1 MASELRI
8 FCAQMATPRR
18 TRKVATNLSLRG
30 DLVRRAKKLGLKLS
44 AVVDA
49 ALEQAVKQAEA
60 KAWLDENRD
69 AIVEYN
75 ALVAKRG
82 VFSAGRRRF

>member
-1 MASELRI
+1 MTANLRI
-8 FCAQMATPRR
+8 SYAQMGT
-18 TRKVATNLSLRG
+18 TRKTRKIATNLSLRG
-30 DLVRRAKKLGLKLS
+30 DLVRRARKLGLKLS
-44 AVVDA
+44 SVVDA
-49 ALEQAVKQAEA
+49 ALEQAVKEAEA
-60 KAWLDENRD
+60 NAWLDENRD